1 MSSLVFDKICSIS
14 ILFHGNITE
23 NLVSSNISETNKVRN
38 LKKSVYAYHMVIVDR
53 DWNKLY
59 VIKIRKTD

>member
-38 LKKSVYAYHMVIVDR
+38 FKKVSMPTI
-53 DWNKLY
+53 WL
-59 VIKIRKTD
+59 